1 MNTQA
6 LSSLKNRLQQIKR
19 FDFLTEEK
27 GNDFVS
33 QVLNYSDRGMHIVLE
48 FGKYQNNLTAY
59 MLVSNILTRRLH
71 SHYVRKNEEMENT
84 GGTKP
89 HPLVIVLEE
98 AHKFLAPQISS
109 HSIFGMIARE
119 DRKYNI
125 TLLVID
131 QRPSA
136 IDQEI
141 MSQIGTKLSCAL
153 DNERDID
160 AILSGT
166 ADSRDLR
173 IILSRVSPK
182 QQTLIT
188 GHSVPIPV
196 VIKTREYGD
205 NNSYKDLLKNNSF
218 DSSKKPLDIS
228 KEIEE
233 DLEDLF

>member
-1 MNTQA
+1 
-6 LSSLKNRLQQIKR
+6 
-19 FDFLTEEK
+19 
-27 GNDFVS
+27 
-33 QVLNYSDRGMHIVLE
+33 
-48 FGKYQNNLTAY
+48 
-59 MLVSNILTRRLH
+59 
-71 SHYVRKNEEMENT
+71 
-84 GGTKP
+84 
-89 HPLVIVLEE
+89 
-98 AHKFLAPQISS
+98 
-109 HSIFGMIARE
+109 MIARE

-153 DNERDID
+153 DNDRDID

-205 NNSYKDLLKNNSF
+205 SNSYKDLLKNNSF
-218 DSSKKPLDIS
+218 KPSKKQTNIT
-228 KEIEE
+228 KKIEE
-233 DLEDLF
+233 DLEDQF

>member
-1 MNTQA
+1 
-6 LSSLKNRLQQIKR
+6 
-19 FDFLTEEK
+19 
-27 GNDFVS
+27 
-33 QVLNYSDRGMHIVLE
+33 
-48 FGKYQNNLTAY
+48 
-59 MLVSNILTRRLH
+59 
-71 SHYVRKNEEMENT
+71 
-84 GGTKP
+84 
-89 HPLVIVLEE
+89 
-98 AHKFLAPQISS
+98 
-109 HSIFGMIARE
+109 
-119 DRKYNI
+119 
-125 TLLVID
+125 
-131 QRPSA
+131 
-136 IDQEI
+136 

-173 IILSRVSPK
+173 IILSRVSQK